1 MRLAAAILS
10 LAAAAALLYFS
21 DPTEA
26 APPAGRPSPSPT
38 AEAPSMAD
46 TSDTAA
52 ESDAPR
58 ANSGAQDPYLWL
70 EEVEGTRA
78 LDQVRAWN
86 AEGLARLQN
95 DPRYAAL
102 EADALAIVNAQ
113 DKLAYGAYRGGWV
126 YNFWQDE
133 THVRGLV
140 RRAPLDAYLAPSAD
154 GVAWETLLDV
164 DALAAAEDENWVYKG
179 STCLPPH
186 YERCILTLSRGGKDA
201 AVRREWD
208 HGAKAFVE
216 GGFTLP
222 ETKGGVAWV
231 DEDTLLAGADWG
243 EDAAGPTITASGYP
257 FVLKRVRR
265 GQPMAEAEEVF
276 RGAPT
281 DVGVSPVRLSTDGTP
296 IMLAWRSE
304 SFFERSLYWL
314 PALSDP
320 AADPAPVMLPL
331 PRKSGVAGWFKGHML
346 VSLQEPWTPVAGGET
361 FPEGA
366 LVAFSWDA
374 FAKTRTLPAVELVFA
389 PGPRQALGGVAFT
402 RSKMLLQ
409 TTDNVRGAVDVMD
422 WADGAWSR
430 TRLALP
436 ELGSVGVASAYRDS
450 DVAFVNHQGYLTPD
464 TLAAFDLADEAA
476 TPDGPARVGAQAAPA
491 RFAAE
496 GLTVRQFEA
505 VSSDG
510 AAIPYFVVHKQDIAL
525 DGANP
530 TLLYGYGGF
539 EIPLTPAYSGVTG
552 KLWLERGGVYVV
564 ANIRGGGEFGP
575 AWHQA
580 GLKTKRQTVFDDFIA
595 VAEDVIARGISS
607 PRRLGIAGGSNGG
620 LLVGAM
626 YVQRPELFNA
636 VVCVVPLL
644 DMLRY
649 HRLLAG
655 ASWIGEYG
663 DPDIPEERAF
673 LETISPYHNV
683 TQERAYPEILFL
695 TSTKDDRVHPGHARK
710 MAARLEAFGHD
721 FVYYENIDGGHAA
734 AANLQEAAKRAALQ
748 YTFLAQRLMD

>member
-1 MRLAAAILS
+1 M
-10 LAAAAALLYFS
+10 
-21 DPTEA
+21 
-26 APPAGRPSPSPT
+26 
-38 AEAPSMAD
+38 AETP
-46 TSDTAA
+46 DTAA
-52 ESDAPR
+52 APDAPL
-58 ANSGAQDPYLWL
+58 AASEDPYLWL
-70 EEVEGTRA
+70 EDVEGARA

-133 THVRGLV
+133 THVRGVL

-154 GVAWETLLDV
+154 GVPWETLLDV
-164 DALAAAEDENWVYKG
+164 DALAASEGENWVYKG
-179 STCLPPH
+179 STCLPPT
-186 YERCILTLSRGGKDA
+186 YERCMLTLSRGGKDA

-208 HGAKAFVE
+208 HGAKAFVD
-216 GGFTLP
+216 GGFTIP
-222 ETKGGVAWV
+222 ETKGSVSWIDA
-231 DEDTLLAGADWG
+231 DTLLVAADWG
-243 EDAAGPTITASGYP
+243 DDADGPTMTESGYP
-257 FVLKRVRR
+257 FVIKRVRR
-265 GQPMAEAEEVF
+265 GEALDQAATVF
-276 RGAPT
+276 RGVPA
-281 DVGVSPVRLSTDGTP
+281 DVGVSPVRLSTDGAP

-304 SFFERSLYWL
+304 SFFERSLHWL
-314 PALSDP
+314 PALTDP
-320 AADPAPVMLPL
+320 SAEPTPVALPL
-331 PRKSGVAGWFKGHML
+331 PRKSSIAGWFKGQML
-346 VSLQEPWTPVAGGET
+346 VNLQEPWTPVDGGET
-361 FPEGA
+361 FAEGA
-366 LVAFSWDA
+366 LVAFDWDA
-374 FAKTRTLPAVELVFA
+374 FASTRVLPPVRLVFA
-389 PGPRQALGGVAFT
+389 PGPRQSLGGVAFT
-402 RSKMLLQ
+402 RSKMLMQ
-409 TTDNVRGAVDVMD
+409 TTDNVRGALDVVDFV
-422 WADGAWSR
+422 DGAWPRS
-430 TRLALP
+430 RLALP
-436 ELGSVGVASAYRDS
+436 EAGAVGVASAYRDS
-450 DVAFVNHQGYLTPD
+450 DVAFVNYEGFLTPD
-464 TLAAFDLADEAA
+464 TLAAFDFGDAS
-476 TPDGPARVGAQAAPA
+476 DGEPSRLGQQSAPA

-510 AAIPYFVVHKQDIAL
+510 TAIPYFVVHKQDIAL

-539 EIPLTPAYSGVTG
+539 EIALTPAYSAITG
-552 KLWLERGGVYVV
+552 KLWLERGGVYVL

-580 GLKTKRQTVFDDFIA
+580 GLKTKRQVVFDDFIA

-607 PRRLGIAGGSNGG
+607 SPKLGIAGGSNGG

-649 HRLLAG
+649 QMLLAG

-683 TQERAYPEILFL
+683 AQDGDYPEILFL

-710 MAARLEAFGHD
+710 MAAKLDAAGHP

-734 AANLQEAAKRAALQ
+734 AANLQEVAKRTALQ
-748 YTFLAQRLMD
+748 YTFLAQRLMDDPVEGEPQ